1 MKRIL
6 FTIILFSTVAFTAFA
21 QVDRNPLNP
30 NYRVDEF
37 GNVVDQHGNQ
47 LDPSM
52 VPQDLD
58 SANVEIKSLAPKLYM
73 WTIDERLGNRK
84 NIEVDT
90 THHHFQNSNLV
101 EGYKGHFNHL
111 GNLGSP
117 RYNRLFFLRDQI
129 DRPFFITQIGRASC
143 RERV

>member
-58 SANVEIKSLAPKLYM
+58 SANVEIKS
-73 WTIDERLGNRK
+73 
-84 NIEVDT
+84 
-90 THHHFQNSNLV
+90 
-101 EGYKGHFNHL
+101 
-111 GNLGSP
+111 
-117 RYNRLFFLRDQI
+117 
-129 DRPFFITQIGRASC
+129 
-143 RERV
+143 